1 MNFKDIK
8 KLISI
13 ANTLDSKG
21 LWKEA
26 DELEKI
32 AGDIINFED
41 RVREIKGDD
50 YFAARENN
58 EEEAEV
64 LKANI
69 PRRGLKDEDD
79 FYKDDKVSIVKDFI
93 EENLS
98 PNSTYYEYDGEETE
112 LKEYAYS
119 RSPELREYMIEVVP
133 DLLSD
138 LAKKLDEKDIYEVY
152 DFVKD
157 VAFDLEDIK
166 NDEDYS
172 YIIKAMEFYLKD
184 QDLGI

>member
-8 KLISI
+8 KLITI

-21 LWKEA
+21 LHKEA
-26 DELEKI
+26 DALEKI

-41 RVREIKGDD
+41 KVREIKGDD
-50 YFAARENN
+50 YFAARESN
-58 EEEAEV
+58 EEEAQV
-64 LKANI
+64 LKSNI
-69 PRRGLKDEDD
+69 SIKGLKDEDD
-79 FYKDDKVSIVKDFI
+79 FYKDDKTSIVKDFI

-98 PNSTYYEYDGEETE
+98 PESTYYEHDGEETD
-112 LKEYAYS
+112 LKEYAYNN
-119 RSPELREYMIEVVP
+119 SPELREYMIEVIP

-157 VAFDLEDIK
+157 VAFKLEDIK
-166 NDEDYS
+166 DDEDYS